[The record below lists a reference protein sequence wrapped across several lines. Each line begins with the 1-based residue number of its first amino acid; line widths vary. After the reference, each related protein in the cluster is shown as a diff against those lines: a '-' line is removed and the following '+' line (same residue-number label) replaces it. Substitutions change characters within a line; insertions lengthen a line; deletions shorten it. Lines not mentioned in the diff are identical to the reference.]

1 MNNKNE
7 QTFYWTQDADSTLQS
22 GMNEIALLFGLSE
35 ATTLSTTGWRFSC
48 EIQRDVR
55 GGSLV
60 SFSVADVKHAPL
72 ICETEVC
79 ADETP
84 NEYKRAARMAA
95 FRALHALLPETALP
109 PWGILR
115 GIRPGKLASRMLHA
129 GLVAENVQK
138 QLSSRYG
145 ISSDRAA
152 LLTDIARRQQ
162 PLLSAL
168 TKSPRTIAVYI
179 SVPFCPSRCL
189 YCSFPSAV
197 KPGREQ
203 IRSFLQAIGHDLAAV
218 VKLLTRFNLHV
229 KTIYIGGGTP
239 TVLDDDEFAGL
250 LAVTEPLL
258 SPSTLEFTVEAGRP
272 DTFSP
277 HKLAAMAAHGVT
289 RISLNPQTMQ
299 AQTLKLIGR
308 SHSVQAIYEQMQAVR
323 QSGINCVNMDLIAGL
338 PGEDQAMFADTLQQ
352 VLDMQPENLTVH
364 TLALKRKSPLFALG
378 EAALAP
384 HDTVEEM
391 VRMAFTAATK
401 AGLHP
406 YYLYR
411 QRYIAGNLENVGYA
425 TVGLESL
432 YNVQMM
438 EEWQTVVGVGPSA
451 VTKLVYTPGRQVE
464 HYFMPKDSNYYAA
477 SIERLINARE
487 QLLNALY
494 GV

>member
-7 QTFYWTQDADSTLQS
+7 PHFYWMQGSACELQS
-22 GMNEIALLFGLSE
+22 CINEIAFLFGLSE
-35 ATTLSTTGWRFSC
+35 ANPLSTTGWWFAC
-48 EIQRDVR
+48 VMQKDVR
-55 GGSLV
+55 GDSLV
-60 SFSVADVKHAPL
+60 SFSIADDQGTFV
-72 ICETEVC
+72 IRETETCEV
-79 ADETP
+79 ETA
-84 NEYKRAARMAA
+84 NEYKRSARIAA
-95 FRALHALLPETALP
+95 FRAMHALFPEIALP

-115 GIRPGKLASRMLHA
+115 GIRPGKLATRMLQS
-129 GLVAENVQK
+129 GLSGEPIQK
-138 QLSSRYG
+138 ELTDRYG
-145 ISSDRAA
+145 ISSDRAT
-152 LLTDIARRQQ
+152 LLTDIAIRQR

-168 TKSPRTIAVYI
+168 SVPRAIAVYI

-197 KPGREQ
+197 RPGREQ

-218 VKLLTRFNLHV
+218 VKLLTRFNLQV

-239 TVLDDDEFAGL
+239 TVLDDDEFTDL
-250 LAVTEPLL
+250 LASTGPLL
-258 SPSTLEFTVEAGRP
+258 SASTVEFTVEAGRP

-277 HKLAAMAAHGVT
+277 RKLAAMAAHGVT

-299 AQTLKLIGR
+299 ARTLKLIGR
-308 SHSVQAIYEQMQAVR
+308 SHSVQAIYEQMQAIR
-323 QSGINCVNMDLIAGL
+323 QSGISCVNMDLIAGL
-338 PGEDQAMFADTLQQ
+338 PGENQTMFADTLEQ
-352 VLDMQPENLTVH
+352 VLAMQPENLTVH

-378 EAALAP
+378 EAALAS
-384 HDTVEEM
+384 HNTVEEM
-391 VRMAFTAATK
+391 VRMAAAAAAS

-425 TVGLESL
+425 KTGFESL

-451 VTKLVYTPGRQVE
+451 VTKLVYTPGRRVE
-464 HYFMPKDSNYYAA
+464 HYFMPKDSDYYAA
-477 SIERLINARE
+477 SIERQIKARE
-487 QLLNALY
+487 LLLNALY

>member
-1 MNNKNE
+1 MNNQNE
-7 QTFYWTQDADSTLQS
+7 QTFYWRQDSDRVLQTS
-22 GMNEIALLFGLSE
+22 INEIAFLFGLSE
-35 ATTLSTTGWRFSC
+35 TNTLSTSGWGFTC
-48 EIQRDVR
+48 AIQKDVR

-60 SFSVADVKHAPL
+60 SFSVTGVQNAPL
-72 ICETEVC
+72 LCESETCEN
-79 ADETP
+79 ETP
-84 NEYKRAARMAA
+84 NEYKRAARIAA
-95 FRALHALLPETALP
+95 LRALHTLLPEAELS

-115 GIRPGKLASRMLHA
+115 GIRPGKLATRMLQSGVLPEDA
-129 GLVAENVQK
+129 PRSLTA
-138 QLSSRYG
+138 RYG
-145 ISSDRAA
+145 ISMDRAA
-152 LLTDIARRQQ
+152 LLTDIALRQR
-162 PLLSAL
+162 PLLAVLSE
-168 TKSPRTIAVYI
+168 PQTIAVYV

-197 KPGREQ
+197 RPDQSQ

-218 VKLLTRFNLHV
+218 VKLLTRFNLRV

-239 TVLDDDEFAGL
+239 TVLDDGEFAAL
-250 LAVTEPLL
+250 LAMVG
-258 SPSTLEFTVEAGRP
+258 TLWSKDTVEFTVEAGRP

-277 HKLAAMAAHGVT
+277 RKLAVMAAHGVT

-299 AQTLKLIGR
+299 ERTLKLIGR
-308 SHSVQAIYEQMQAVR
+308 SHSVQAIYEQMQAIR

-338 PGEDQAMFADTLQQ
+338 PGEDKAMFADTLEQ
-352 VLDMQPENLTVH
+352 VLGMKPENLTVH

-378 EAALAP
+378 ESVLAP

-391 VRMAFTAATK
+391 VSMAATATAR

-411 QRYIAGNLENVGYA
+411 QRYIAGNLENVGYSQA
-425 TVGLESL
+425 GFESL

-451 VTKLVYTPGRQVE
+451 VTKLVRAPGRQVE
-464 HYFMPKDSNYYAA
+464 HYFMPKDNAYYAA

-494 GV
+494 GA